1 MESIAANLAAGQ
13 GQTGAV
19 PCRKLQVMKNPSSGT
34 GGFPAC
40 LAVLAGACTALMGM
54 GLALRHRARSVR
66 AAGELAAAHEARQ
79 ARLAAQ
85 ARQLEHDL
93 RSPIGAMAVALELL
107 RTSDDG
113 AMQLEAVAVLERQVA
128 RMTSLTERLHEF
140 ARGLDD

>member
-1 MESIAANLAAGQ
+1 
-13 GQTGAV
+13 
-19 PCRKLQVMKNPSSGT
+19 MKNPSSGT
-34 GGFPAC
+34 GGVPAR
-40 LAVLAGACTALMGM
+40 LAVLAGACAALMGM

-66 AAGELAAAHEARQ
+66 AAAELAAAHEARQ

-113 AMQLEAVAVLERQVA
+113 AVQREAVAVLERQVA

>member
-1 MESIAANLAAGQ
+1 
-13 GQTGAV
+13 
-19 PCRKLQVMKNPSSGT
+19 MKNPSSAA
-34 GGFPAC
+34 GGFPAR
-40 LAVLAGACTALMGM
+40 LAVLAGACAALVALVGM
-54 GLALRHRARSVR
+54 GLASRHRARSAR
-66 AAGELAAAHEARQ
+66 DAREMAAAHEARQ

-113 AMQLEAVAVLERQVA
+113 AVQLEAVAVLGRQVA
-128 RMTSLTERLHEF
+128 RMTSLTERMHEF

>member
-1 MESIAANLAAGQ
+1 
-13 GQTGAV
+13 
-19 PCRKLQVMKNPSSGT
+19 MKNPSSGT
-34 GGFPAC
+34 GGFPAR
-40 LAVLAGACTALMGM
+40 LAVLAGACAALVGVGVGM
-54 GLALRHRARSVR
+54 GLASRHRARSAR
-66 AAGELAAAHEARQ
+66 DAREMAAAHEARQ

-113 AMQLEAVAVLERQVA
+113 AVQLEAVAVLGRQVA
-128 RMTSLTERLHEF
+128 RMTSLTERMHEF